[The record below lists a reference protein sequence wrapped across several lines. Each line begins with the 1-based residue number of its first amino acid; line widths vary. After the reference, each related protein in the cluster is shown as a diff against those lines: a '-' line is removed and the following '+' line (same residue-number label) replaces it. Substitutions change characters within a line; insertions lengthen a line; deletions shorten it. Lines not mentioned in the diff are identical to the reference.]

1 MLIEQ
6 LIKERRSIARFGER
20 PVDVEEVKQLLNTA
34 IWVPNH
40 KMTQPWRFVFITG
53 ETKQQLAELAGSFM
67 SKGKVGEEK
76 AAAYQKAYQT
86 FEHVPVFL
94 MVIMEE
100 SHLLKTRQE
109 DYASTSLIIHNL
121 SLLCWE
127 KGIGM
132 IWKTGPLTD
141 DVRFRELVGV
151 KQGEKFV
158 GMLQLGYPEK
168 VPKARPRAD
177 LTDRITELN

>member
-1 MLIEQ
+1 MQIEQ
-6 LIKERRSIARFGER
+6 LIKERRSISRFDQR
-20 PVDVEEVKQLLNTA
+20 PVDLEEIKQLLKTA
-34 IWVPNH
+34 AWVPNH

-53 ETKQQLAELAGSFM
+53 DTKQKLADLAGSYM
-67 SKGKVGEEK
+67 SKGKAGEEK
-76 AAAYQKAYQT
+76 ATAYQKAYET

-100 SHLLKTRQE
+100 SHLLKVRQE

-141 DVRFRELVGV
+141 DVHFRELIGV

-158 GMLQLGYPEK
+158 GMLQLGYPQK
-168 VPKARPRAD
+168 VPKARPRID
-177 LTDRITELN
+177 LTERITELN